1 LDWQTGK
8 RPHWSEALPFY
19 GMWLA
24 IPSFFQTIT
33 S

>member
-19 GMWLA
+19 GMWLSWTA
-24 IPSFFQTIT
+24 HLPEW
-33 S
+33 